1 MARPFRGLQCS
12 SANNSLQLQD
22 LNLIF
27 FPKLSNVLTR
37 MALMIMLDTLVALT
51 PMVGED
57 TLNTLIA
64 IVMDNTSAARRMT
77 YIHVI

>member
-1 MARPFRGLQCS
+1 
-12 SANNSLQLQD
+12 
-22 LNLIF
+22 
-27 FPKLSNVLTR
+27 